1 MTVESKKSGSSIKIY
16 INNLLHLFIADRIT
30 SLQSWNME
38 DQFWIIE
45 ITTKNNKIKYVMDS
59 LFGCIPYLF
68 LIITV
73 LLYFVKYIIT
83 LSNG

>member
-45 ITTKNNKIKYVMDS
+45 ITTKNNKIKLEYDS
-59 LFGCIPYLF
+59 QTKWEQVLNELNKLF
-68 LIITV
+68 
-73 LLYFVKYIIT
+73 
-83 LSNG
+83 